1 MSKSILHVVPHDEA
15 WAVKREGNERASS
28 THPTQKEAIEAAR
41 ELAKELD
48 DIVIHRPD
56 GTIRERVTYF
66 GLNGQPHEV
75 STEARPQA
83 AVART
88 ETRTE
93 TRTTNRAAEVG
104 PEDVVGVDS
113 RVSWEA
119 VFAGAVTALAA
130 YVALSLFAL
139 ALGLTISDQMWG
151 RSLTMNAVMISG
163 LILVLSLFL
172 GGYVASATTAGEQ
185 PREAGIYGVLVWGVV
200 FILLLSGGFG
210 FGFGHLSG
218 LRQLAPANATVR
230 TEQMKQE
237 LGLTDQQVQKYEV
250 MVRDAGTGLDVS
262 TARAAW
268 WATAGVAFSL
278 LAAIAGGWLGA
289 GPALVL
295 RQTSDGRAAIAAAPK
310 PA

>member
-1 MSKSILHVVPHDEA
+1 MSKSVLHVVPHDQH

-66 GLNGQPHEV
+66 GANGQSHE
-75 STEARPQA
+75 TP
-83 AVART
+83 
-88 ETRTE
+88 
-93 TRTTNRAAEVG
+93 AAESRSEATAAHSQTRETT
-104 PEDVVGVDS
+104 PAAEATPQDVRGVES

-119 VFAGAVTALAA
+119 VFAGAVCALAA
-130 YVALSLFAL
+130 YVVLSMLAL

-151 RSLTMNAVMISG
+151 RGFTVNAVTISG

-172 GGYVASATTAGEQ
+172 GGYIASAATAGEQ
-185 PREAGIYGVLVWGVV
+185 PREAGVYGVLVWGVV
-200 FILLLSGGFG
+200 LVLLLGGG
-210 FGFGHLSG
+210 LGYGFGHLSG

-230 TEQMKQE
+230 TEKMKQE
-237 LGLTDQQVQKYEV
+237 LELTDQQVQRYEA
-250 MVRDAGTGLDVS
+250 MVRDAGGPALDVN

-278 LAAIAGGWLGA
+278 LSAIAGGWVGA

-295 RQTSDGRAAIAAAPK
+295 RQTSSGGTALAPAPK

>member
-1 MSKSILHVVPHDEA
+1 MSKSVLHVVPHDQA

-28 THPTQKEAIEAAR
+28 THQTQKEAIESAR

-48 DIVIHRPD
+48 DIVIHRAD
-56 GTIRERVTYF
+56 GTIRERVTYY
-66 GLNGQPHEV
+66 GTNGQATNASAE
-75 STEARPQA
+75 TTTAAR
-83 AVART
+83 AVDRT
-88 ETRTE
+88 
-93 TRTTNRAAEVG
+93 AEVG
-104 PEDVVGVDS
+104 PEDVVGVSS

-119 VFAGAVTALAA
+119 VFAGAVVALAA

-151 RSLTMNAVMISG
+151 RSFTVNAVTISG

-172 GGYVASATTAGEQ
+172 GGYVASSTTAGEQ

-200 FILLLSGGFG
+200 FILLLGGGFG

-218 LRQLAPANATVR
+218 LRQLTPANATVR

-237 LGLTDQQVQKYEV
+237 LGLTDDQVQRYET
-250 MVRDAGTGLDVS
+250 MVRDAGGPGLDVN

-278 LAAIAGGWLGA
+278 LASIAGGWVGA

-295 RQTSDGRAAIAAAPK
+295 RQTNAGGAALAPAPK